1 MEVSVNVRLFF
12 SLLPVGKADQEC
24 LPWRFSCIG
33 QEGCVLPPPS
43 THSLSEGCLLS
54 WVVCAPH
61 CLQVAKAIKFW
72 SSPAPTPWRLA
83 SAPFATSGLIT
94 FLFDYCSSLPGLPAA
109 QPSPTHSA
117 PGGAFQ
123 PPHSVPAFLCLQDAV
138 PASGLV
144 LWLLQAQ
151 PLPPVGDC
159 LSVLICKCW
168 WLGEPK
174 ITACI
179 LCCFSSTCHRSLA
192 FVDHLS
198 VTPRRQ
204 RVLSPKD
211 WPPVHVQT
219 PRARSLTWQFTMLSS
234 NSPSAK
240 SHF

>member
-1 MEVSVNVRLFF
+1 MLPSLPLASSPF
-12 SLLPVGKADQEC
+12 SLTIAAACRG
-24 LPWRFSCIG
+24 
-33 QEGCVLPPPS
+33 
-43 THSLSEGCLLS
+43 SLSPSHHPPTLPQGALSNPRILSLLS
-54 WVVCAPH
+54 CA
-61 CLQVAKAIKFW
+61 CKMLSQ
-72 SSPAPTPWRLA
+72 A
-83 SAPFATSGLIT
+83 SE
-94 FLFDYCSSLPGLPAA
+94 
-109 QPSPTHSA
+109 
-117 PGGAFQ
+117 
-123 PPHSVPAFLCLQDAV
+123 
-138 PASGLV
+138 LV